1 MSHLRRVRVLVGAVV
16 LAVGLGALAAC
27 GGDDTTGTT
36 AADTLPADS
45 GTSPS
50 ADGDAD
56 QPESASAAV
65 PSATEGLPDGFP
77 SDDVPLL
84 DEKVLT
90 GSAGGPDG
98 EFAWSV
104 VQQSSRGV
112 SQVAAEVRKDY
123 TEAGY
128 TAGPGNEM
136 GDLSIMQ
143 FTGPKY
149 EVGVTAARTE
159 GHVVI
164 TYVVR
169 DLS

>member
-1 MSHLRRVRVLVGAVV
+1 MSHVHRVRVLVGAIV
-16 LAVGLGALAAC
+16 LSAGLGTLAGC
-27 GGDDTTGTT
+27 GEDDAG
-36 AADTLPADS
+36 AAPADTLSADAA
-45 GTSPS
+45 TSP
-50 ADGDAD
+50 GVDAD
-56 QPESASAAV
+56 QPDSASAAV
-65 PSATEGLPDGFP
+65 PTATEGLPYGFP

-84 DEKVLT
+84 DELVLT

-104 VQQSSRGV
+104 VQQSASTV
-112 SQVAAEVRKDY
+112 SEVSAAVREDFSA
-123 TEAGY
+123 AGY
-128 TAGPGNEM
+128 TAGPGNEV
-136 GDLSIMQ
+136 GDLSVMQ

-169 DLS
+169 NLT

>member
-1 MSHLRRVRVLVGAVV
+1 MSHLRRVRVVVGAAV
-16 LAVGLGALAAC
+16 LCAGVGTLAGC
-27 GGDDTTGTT
+27 GGDDANGAA
-36 AADTLPADS
+36 AADTAS
-45 GTSPS
+45 AGATSSPS
-50 ADGDAD
+50 TDALD
-56 QPESASAAV
+56 PGSASTTV
-65 PSATEGLPDGFP
+65 PTATEGLPDGFP

-84 DEKVLT
+84 GEKVLT

-104 VQQSSRGV
+104 VQQSSRAVNEV
-112 SQVAAEVRKDY
+112 SAEVRKDF
-123 TEAGY
+123 TDAGY
-128 TAGPGNEM
+128 TAEPGNEM
-136 GDLSIMQ
+136 GDLSVMQ

>member
-1 MSHLRRVRVLVGAVV
+1 MSHVHRVRILVGAVA
-16 LAVGLGALAAC
+16 LSAGLGTLAGC
-27 GGDDTTGTT
+27 GGDDTTSAA
-36 AADTLPADS
+36 AADTAS
-45 GTSPS
+45 TGAASAPS
-50 ADGDAD
+50 ADAD
-56 QPESASAAV
+56 HPDSASAAV
-65 PSATEGLPDGFP
+65 PTATEGLPDGFP

-84 DEKVLT
+84 DEQVLT

-104 VQQSSRGV
+104 VQQSSRAVNEV
-112 SQVAAEVRKDY
+112 SAEVRKEFTD
-123 TEAGY
+123 AGY
-128 TAGPGNEM
+128 TAQPGNDM
-136 GDLSIMQ
+136 GDLSVMQ

-169 DLS
+169 DLT